1 MMHFSF
7 LRGDIVIMRYEM
19 CKWEVLKDVKR
30 KNLLKDVS
38 EQEKTDFINKRV
50 EETIM
55 NTSNIY
61 LTYYLRKYWHDY
73 DSVEGGRE
81 MESIIRSPVSNK
93 HNNSCHKAYLSQEHE
108 A

>member
-1 MMHFSF
+1 
-7 LRGDIVIMRYEM
+7 MRYEM

-73 DSVEGGRE
+73 DSGEGGRE

>member
-1 MMHFSF
+1 
-7 LRGDIVIMRYEM
+7 MRYEM

-81 MESIIRSPVSNK
+81 MESIIRSPVSNN
-93 HNNSCHKAYLSQEHE
+93 HNNSCHKADLSQEHE